1 MSTLTRQVLV
11 VHELLPVRQ
20 SVAMA

>member
-20 SVAMA
+20 PVAMA